1 MTDNVNK
8 KYERNRSNWRK
19 VYSFQRRKPNIV
31 NLVDTFTSESF
42 SYDLQQTIRN
52 RDFFILTK
60 EVPFFF
66 GSTGSVN
73 LAQYD
78 EGVFSFP
85 SISDSGTG
93 TFNFTF
99 ASTPFVVLSVESASL
114 YGTNVNLFGKTVS
127 TSGFTFGTSAPFTG
141 SIRWR
146 AIYSPTYPAYVSS
159 AYTSSITASAGQAT
173 PGGNSYYTASFAAL
187 PGVPFTF
194 MDTAW
199 ENIGI
204 SDGSSNAAFIHETSS
219 SNSATVDISAPMQS
233 TIDFI
238 AFYTSGS
245 VDTFNIVTDVSEN
258 LVTDTGDNLVWI

>member
-31 NLVDTFTSESF
+31 NLIDTFTSESF
-42 SYDLQQTIRN
+42 SYDLQQTVRN
-52 RDFFILTK
+52 RDFFILSK
-60 EVPFFF
+60 EIPFDTAPAIVFP
-66 GSTGSVN
+66 TE
-73 LAQYD
+73 YD
-78 EGVFSFP
+78 EGIFTFP
-85 SISDSGTG
+85 SITDSGTG
-93 TFNFTF
+93 SFNFTF
-99 ASTPFVVLSVESASL
+99 STTPYVVLTIESASL
-114 YGTNVNLFGKTVS
+114 YGPNVNLFGRTVS

-159 AYTSSITASAGQAT
+159 AYTSSITASAGQTT

-187 PGVPFTF
+187 PDVPFTF
-194 MDTAW
+194 LDTAW

-204 SDGSSNAAFIHETSS
+204 ADGSSNAAFIHETSS
-219 SNSATVDISAPMQS
+219 SNSATIDITSPMNS

-238 AFYTSGS
+238 AFYQTVATGSGDFLIDDAS
-245 VDTFNIVTDVSEN
+245 SIFVDDGGNSIIY
-258 LVTDTGDNLVWI
+258 G